1 VRDVLLA
8 IDWSEVVAQL
18 QKLIVLEIVFVK
30 MGVFGIR
37 LKLEKMPVKETIVE
51 VDWNIGLVYKLR

>member
-1 VRDVLLA
+1 
-8 IDWSEVVAQL
+8 
-18 QKLIVLEIVFVK
+18 